1 MTRPSTEELD
11 RIVALAHPD
20 PHQVLGPHLE
30 EGRLVLRVF
39 RPGAEGV
46 WIRWRNDGAAAAS
59 PMTRLHAGGIFELH
73 CDETELPAP
82 GDYRV
87 ELRDG
92 PTPWLEHDPY
102 AFWPTLG
109 DLDVH
114 LMGEG
119 KHRMLHQILGAHAR
133 THQDVDGTAFAVWAP
148 DARRVSLVG
157 DFNGWDG
164 HRHVMRRLGSGV
176 WEIFAPAV
184 TAGAVYKFEVWKS
197 DGELIA
203 KSDPLGREMELRPS
217 NASRVTASRH
227 QWRDTAWLQRREA
240 TDSAQRP
247 MSIYEVHLGSWRHH
261 EGPQRHAD
269 RPNWLSYRELADQL
283 VDYVADLG
291 FTHIE
296 LMPVMEHPFDGSWG
310 YQVGGFYAPTS
321 RYGSPDDFRAFVDR
335 CHERGIGVIID
346 WVPAHFPKDSFG
358 LGRFDGTALYEHL
371 DPRKGEHRQWGTYVF
386 NYGRNEVRNFLI
398 ANALYWLD
406 EFHVDGLRADA
417 VASMLYLDY
426 AAERPGDWAPNEHG
440 GRENLEAITFLR
452 ELNDAV
458 HDRFPG
464 AMVIAEE
471 STAWPG
477 VTHPTAA
484 GGLGFDFK
492 WNMGWMHDTLDYFTQ
507 DPVFRS
513 YHHQRLTFG
522 LLYAFSER
530 FVLPLSHD
538 EVVHLKKSLLSKMAG
553 DRWQMLANLRSLL
566 AHMWAHPGKKLLFM
580 GAELGQWD
588 EWDESKQLD
597 WSLLNDPDHGGL
609 HRLVRDLNRCYRRYP
624 ALHEADDSP
633 QGFRWIDAN
642 DTHQSVASYLRFPR
656 SGPSASGEPSTDH
669 DYVICVAN
677 LTPVPRERYRIGV
690 PAPVRHAEIVNT
702 DATIY
707 GGSGMGNLGSVEVSS
722 EPCHGHGQSLEL
734 TLPPL
739 AALWLAP
746 EPLVQRLER

>member
-1 MTRPSTEELD
+1 MTSPRPEQLD
-11 RIVALAHPD
+11 RIVALAHAD
-20 PHQVLGPHLE
+20 PHRLLGPHLE
-30 EGRLVLRVF
+30 EGRLVVRVF
-39 RPGAEGV
+39 RPGARAVWLRWGEGEA
-46 WIRWRNDGAAAAS
+46 DSAL
-59 PMTRLHAGGIFELH
+59 PMTRVHPGGVFELH
-73 CDETELPAP
+73 RDDHELPAP
-82 GDYRV
+82 KAYRI

-92 PTPWLEHDPY
+92 SASVGYDPY

-119 KHRMLHQILGAHAR
+119 KHRLLHDILGAHAR
-133 THQDVDGTAFAVWAP
+133 VHQDVEGTAFAVWAP
-148 DARRVSLVG
+148 EAKRVSVVG
-157 DFNGWDG
+157 DFNDWDG
-164 HRHVMRRLGSGV
+164 HSHAMRRLGSGV
-176 WEIFAPAV
+176 WEIFAPDV
-184 TAGAVYKFEVWKS
+184 LEGALYKFEVWKS

-203 KSDPLGREMELRPS
+203 KADPLGREMQLRPS
-217 NASRVTASRH
+217 TASQVTVSRH
-227 QWRDTAWLQRREA
+227 QWQDDGWLERRSASEA
-240 TDSAQRP
+240 TQRP

-261 EGPQRHAD
+261 DGPQRHAD
-269 RPNWLSYRELADQL
+269 RPNWLSYLELADEL

-321 RYGSPDDFRAFVDR
+321 RYGSSDDFRAFVDR
-335 CHERGIGVIID
+335 CHQRDIGVIID
-346 WVPAHFPKDSFG
+346 WVPAHFPKDAFA

-398 ANALYWLD
+398 ANALYWLG

-440 GRENLEAITFLR
+440 GRENLEAIAFLR

-458 HDRFPG
+458 HERFPG

-471 STAWPG
+471 SMAWPG
-477 VTHPTAA
+477 VTHGTAT

-492 WNMGWMHDTLDYFTQ
+492 WNMGWMHDTLAYFAK
-507 DPVFRS
+507 DGVFRS
-513 YHHQRLTFG
+513 YHHQLLTFG

-553 DRWQMLANLRSLL
+553 DRWQMFANLRALL

-580 GAELGQWD
+580 GAEIGQWT
-588 EWDESKQLD
+588 EWDESKPLD
-597 WSLLNDPDHGGL
+597 WALLDHPEHAGM

-624 ALHEADDSP
+624 ALYEADDRP
-633 QGFRWIDAN
+633 EGFRWIDAN
-642 DTHQSVASYLRFPR
+642 DIQQSVATTLRFPLPR
-656 SGPSASGEPSTDH
+656 HSSPDPNRAD
-669 DYVICVAN
+669 DYLVCVAN

-690 PAPVRHAEIVNT
+690 PAHQRHVEILNT
-702 DATIY
+702 DAEPY
-707 GGSGMGNLGSVEVSS
+707 GGSGMGNLGAVEVSDQ
-722 EPCHGHGQSLEL
+722 PCHGHQQSLEL

-739 AALWLAP
+739 AVLWLVP
-746 EPLVQRLER
+746 EAAVDRLSQDE